1 MNMTDKL
8 VKVNFWIRKKIK
20 INKTSS
26 LLQEIKKFK
35 INNSIHK
42 INNQMEDKAVWI
54 LSMAILIKR
63 KMTIMIINTKLNQ
76 EYLYQ
81 NKIRILKIKEIIK

>member
-42 INNQMEDKAVWI
+42 INNQMLLNQINLLNCSVIIVVI
-54 LSMAILIKR
+54 LYLLM
-63 KMTIMIINTKLNQ
+63 KLNS
-76 EYLYQ
+76 L
-81 NKIRILKIKEIIK
+81 IA

>member
-42 INNQMEDKAVWI
+42 INNQMLLNQINLLNCRVIIVVI
-54 LSMAILIKR
+54 LYLLM
-63 KMTIMIINTKLNQ
+63 KLNS
-76 EYLYQ
+76 L
-81 NKIRILKIKEIIK
+81 IA

>member
-42 INNQMEDKAVWI
+42 INNQMLLNQINLLNCSVIIVVI
-54 LSMAILIKR
+54 LYLLM
-63 KMTIMIINTKLNQ
+63 KLNSLIAYTVDMIQ
-76 EYLYQ
+76 
-81 NKIRILKIKEIIK
+81 